1 MQADYLSL
9 LPMREV
15 TLIWGLNELVIV
27 KYLASS
33 IHVTVGFHLAF
44 SPLIYIIYFL
54 LKFFTLWN
62 WSLLHI
68 STTMSFKIMHVFL
81 FLKVFYWLYWRKVWA
96 LDLNFICCGFLWK
109 IHCNWDWCWIIIK
122 WLSCYFLLLHKKE
135 VGKKW
140 KHEVTCSLDECLLS
154 PYNVLSTDM
163 CNFLVKNGYR
173 SSNFLHI
180 CFGAFSYKHRQAVKI
195 HLPLH

>member
-54 LKFFTLWN
+54 LKFFTL
-62 WSLLHI
+62 
-68 STTMSFKIMHVFL
+68 
-81 FLKVFYWLYWRKVWA
+81 
-96 LDLNFICCGFLWK
+96 
-109 IHCNWDWCWIIIK
+109 
-122 WLSCYFLLLHKKE
+122 
-135 VGKKW
+135 
-140 KHEVTCSLDECLLS
+140 
-154 PYNVLSTDM
+154 
-163 CNFLVKNGYR
+163 
-173 SSNFLHI
+173 
-180 CFGAFSYKHRQAVKI
+180 
-195 HLPLH
+195 